1 MPPGLLSPAAKLVLY
16 TSMDQN
22 KLALSVVK
30 VSGSR
35 GENAGMNGGWKSK
48 QRADLTKLTAER
60 CAGALLRGRFVVRV
74 TWLGAA
80 SDCARGA

>member
-35 GENAGMNGGWKSK
+35 GENAGMSQEEVQSSAWA
-48 QRADLTKLTAER
+48 AD
-60 CAGALLRGRFVVRV
+60 
-74 TWLGAA
+74 
-80 SDCARGA
+80 